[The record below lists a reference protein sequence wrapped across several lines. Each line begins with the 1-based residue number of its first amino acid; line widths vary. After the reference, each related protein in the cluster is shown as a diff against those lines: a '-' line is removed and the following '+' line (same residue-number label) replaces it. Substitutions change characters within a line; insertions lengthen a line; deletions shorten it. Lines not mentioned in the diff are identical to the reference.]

1 MRKEK
6 KLFRF
11 DNLVGSSH
19 LRTLAGVDEAGRGP
33 LAGPVVAGAVI
44 FRHLSV
50 LLPGLND
57 SKQLTPASRETLF
70 FQIASQALVGIGVVS
85 ETVIDEI
92 NILQASRLAMR
103 KAVLALTQTPSLL
116 LIDGN
121 MKLDLPLR
129 QQSIVSGDSLSA
141 RIAAA
146 SIMAKVYRDHLM
158 RKLDLEFPEYGFAEH
173 KGYPTPQHLQILQ
186 IKGPSSIHRK
196 TFRPVWE
203 LEHPAPAEVEK

>member
-1 MRKEK
+1 MRREK
-6 KLFRF
+6 KFFRF
-11 DNLVGSSH
+11 DHQTGSSH
-19 LRTLAGVDEAGRGP
+19 LRALAGVDEAGRGP
-33 LAGPVVAGAVI
+33 LAGPVVAAAVI
-44 FRHLSV
+44 FRRPTV

-57 SKQLTPASRETLF
+57 SKQLTPESREILF
-70 FQIASQALVGIGVVS
+70 IQIASQALVGIGVVS
-85 ETVIDEI
+85 ETIIDEI

-103 KAVLALTQTPSLL
+103 KAVLSLSRTPSLL

-121 MKLDLPLR
+121 IKLDLPLP

-158 RKLDLEFPEYGFAEH
+158 RRLDREFPDYGFAKH
-173 KGYPTPQHLQILQ
+173 KGYPTPQHLKILQ
-186 IKGPSSIHRK
+186 TKGPSSIHRK

-203 LEHPAPAEVEK
+203 AESIPLEVRE

>member
-11 DNLVGSSH
+11 DLSVGGAYRSA
-19 LRTLAGVDEAGRGP
+19 LAGVDEAGRGP
-33 LAGPVVAGAVI
+33 LAGPVVAAAVI
-44 FRHLSV
+44 FRRPTVS
-50 LLPGLND
+50 LPGLND
-57 SKQLTPASRETLF
+57 SKQLTPQVREILF
-70 FQIASQALVGIGVVS
+70 LQIAAQALVGIGVVS

-103 KAVLALTQTPSLL
+103 KAVLALTQTPGLL

-121 MKLDLPLR
+121 MKLDLPLP
-129 QQSIVSGDSLSA
+129 QQSIISGDALSA

-158 RKLDLEFPEYGFAEH
+158 RRLDIEFPDYGFAQH
-173 KGYPTPQHLQILQ
+173 KGYPTPQHLQTLQ
-186 IKGPSSIHRK
+186 IKGPSSVHRK
-196 TFRPVWE
+196 TFRPVRKA
-203 LEHPAPAEVEK
+203 EHSIPVEVEE